1 MLSGVRLVIQI
12 DSKASKRSF
21 YKTKQCSNTRFLSV
35 NEKIICKG

>member
-21 YKTKQCSNTRFLSV
+21 YKTNQC
-35 NEKIICKG
+35 